1 MSDRLKALSD
11 AGVSI
16 WLDDLS
22 RELTETGELQRLVD
36 EDHVVGVTSN
46 PTIFASA
53 MKEGERYEPQI
64 DEGLAADPH
73 TSVAD
78 AIFELT
84 TTDVRQAAHIL
95 RPVYDATDGVD
106 GRVSLEVDP
115 TLAYDTDE
123 TIASARKLWDKVGEP
138 NVFIK
143 IPATQEGLPAI
154 AATIGAGISVN
165 VTLLFSLDR
174 YRGVLDAYATG
185 LEHAIAEGVDISD
198 VQSVA
203 SIFVSRIDSEVD
215 KRLDAIGTEEALAL
229 KGKAGVANSRL
240 AYGVYEEF
248 SASDRWKALEAQGAS
263 RQRPLWASTGVKNPD
278 YPDTLYVTELVGPN
292 TVNTMPGATMRAFAD
307 HGEVEG
313 DKLSGNAAE
322 AEQTIRS
329 LTEVGVDY
337 DDVMNTLESEG
348 VEKFESS
355 WADLVRT
362 VQDQLTAARGRR
374 G

>member
-1 MSDRLKALSD
+1 MSDRLKTLSE

-53 MKEGERYEPQI
+53 MKEGARYEPQL
-64 DEGLAADPH
+64 DEGLAADPQ
-73 TSVAD
+73 TTVAD

-84 TTDVRQAAHIL
+84 TTDVRQAARIL

-174 YRGVLDAYATG
+174 YRGVLDAYASG
-185 LEHAIAEGVDISD
+185 LEHAIADGVDISD

-229 KGKAGVANSRL
+229 KGKAGIANSRL
-240 AYGVYEEF
+240 AYAVYEEF
-248 SASDRWKALEAQGAS
+248 SASDRWRALEAQGAN

-313 DKLSGNAAE
+313 DKLSGNAE
-322 AEQTIRS
+322 QAEQLVRS
-329 LTEVGVDY
+329 LAEVGVDY
-337 DDVMNTLESEG
+337 DDVMVTLESEG

>member
-1 MSDRLKALSD
+1 MTDRLKALSD

-22 RELTETGELQRLVD
+22 RELTETGELKRLVD

-53 MKEGERYEPQI
+53 MKEGERYEPQL
-64 DEGLAADPH
+64 DEGLAADPQ
-73 TSVAD
+73 TTVAD

-84 TTDVRQAAHIL
+84 TTDVRQAATIL
-95 RPVYDATDGVD
+95 RPVYDATGGSD

-143 IPATQEGLPAI
+143 IPATREGLPAI
-154 AATIGAGISVN
+154 AATIAAGISVN
-165 VTLLFSLDR
+165 VTLLFSLER
-174 YRGVLDAYATG
+174 YREVLDAYAAG
-185 LEHAIAEGVDISD
+185 LERAIADGVDISD

-215 KRLDAIGTEEALAL
+215 KRLEAIGTSEALEL
-229 KGKAGVANSRL
+229 RGKAGIANSRL

-248 SASDRWKALEAQGAS
+248 SASERWNALEAQGAH

-278 YPDTLYVTELVGPN
+278 YPDTMYVTELVGPN
-292 TVNTMPGATMRAFAD
+292 VVNTMPGATMRAFAD

-313 DKLSGNAAE
+313 DKLTGSAAE
-322 AEQTIRS
+322 AEQVARA
-329 LTEVGVDY
+329 LAEVGVDL

-362 VQDQLTAARGRR
+362 VQDQLTAARARR